1 MSDLFVSDIT
11 NDITFRNGD
20 LVLTA
25 DYDFGEIM
33 LQKIKAY
40 LLTFAG
46 EYFLDNPDNPAV
58 GVPYHQKFF
67 IDKKPS
73 LKVADHIFRNAMLSI
88 GGVTSVEELRFVFDR
103 PSRDLKVSFKVTA
116 SLGSVVSLVEGNLD
130 ISTGVLNR

>member
-1 MSDLFVSDIT
+1 MSDMFVSDIT
-11 NDITFRNGD
+11 NDITFRSGD

-58 GVPYHQKFF
+58 GVPYFQKFF
-67 IDKKPS
+67 VDKAPS
-73 LKVADHIFRNAMLSI
+73 LKSADHIFRNAMLSI

-116 SLGSVVSLVEGNLD
+116 SQGAVVSLVEGNLD